1 MFRFDLL
8 VTVGLSLLW
17 FASAQYA
24 PLLLDNTAILDVPG
38 RADVNPNGWGD
49 SYSVG
54 NFCYCETN
62 FDHNIDVIVVST
74 PRGRLTV
81 RQVCALLGPGPGSA
95 GRPRYNDI
103 QCGNGPPNS
112 AGDEDTCPGRI
123 EYGQKGCKYIGPKW
137 NFANVPPAPTKP
149 RPPPPAPRA
158 PVRVQARPPTRRPPV
173 RFVPTKP
180 VQKRPVPK

>member
-1 MFRFDLL
+1 MFRFGLL

-24 PLLLDNTAILDVPG
+24 PLLLDNTAILDVQG

-81 RQVCALLGPGPGSA
+81 
-95 GRPRYNDI
+95 
-103 QCGNGPPNS
+103 
-112 AGDEDTCPGRI
+112 
-123 EYGQKGCKYIGPKW
+123 
-137 NFANVPPAPTKP
+137 
-149 RPPPPAPRA
+149 
-158 PVRVQARPPTRRPPV
+158 
-173 RFVPTKP
+173 
-180 VQKRPVPK
+180 